1 VSNIDENG
9 NLMYEDD
16 PEEDQRLLDKK
27 ARKNRNK
34 KNKKKIKQ
42 AAKLLESEQVVVENG
57 QPTEPVPQ
65 PQPQPKE
72 AAPLPPQTLKVPKP
86 DETSGVKTS
95 PTKKSKKER
104 KRDKALQAR
113 GPEPFLEDD
122 KDSSFEDLT
131 ALQKLFKANEI
142 PPKSTVQCKKNTFA
156 FSEKEKTLF
165 CRPRVSDLDILA

>member
-1 VSNIDENG
+1 
-9 NLMYEDD
+9 MYEDD

-34 KNKKKIKQ
+34 KNKKKLKQ

-65 PQPQPKE
+65 PQPQE
-72 AAPLPPQTLKVPKP
+72 AALLPPQTLQVPKP
-86 DETSGVKTS
+86 DERSGVKTS

-104 KRDKALQAR
+104 KRDKALQAK

>member
-34 KNKKKIKQ
+34 KNKKKLKQ

-65 PQPQPKE
+65 PQPQE
-72 AAPLPPQTLKVPKP
+72 AALLPPQTLQVPKP
-86 DETSGVKTS
+86 DERSGVKTS

-104 KRDKALQAR
+104 KRDKD
-113 GPEPFLEDD
+113 GPMQEKHFCFFGKRENLVLPT
-122 KDSSFEDLT
+122 KSFG
-131 ALQKLFKANEI
+131 
-142 PPKSTVQCKKNTFA
+142 P
-156 FSEKEKTLF
+156 
-165 CRPRVSDLDILA
+165 

>member
-1 VSNIDENG
+1 VQKSGGKGSGGNQVSNIDENG

-65 PQPQPKE
+65 PQP
-72 AAPLPPQTLKVPKP
+72 
-86 DETSGVKTS
+86 
-95 PTKKSKKER
+95 
-104 KRDKALQAR
+104 
-113 GPEPFLEDD
+113 
-122 KDSSFEDLT
+122 
-131 ALQKLFKANEI
+131 
-142 PPKSTVQCKKNTFA
+142 
-156 FSEKEKTLF
+156 
-165 CRPRVSDLDILA
+165 

>member
-65 PQPQPKE
+65 PQP
-72 AAPLPPQTLKVPKP
+72 
-86 DETSGVKTS
+86 
-95 PTKKSKKER
+95 
-104 KRDKALQAR
+104 
-113 GPEPFLEDD
+113 
-122 KDSSFEDLT
+122 
-131 ALQKLFKANEI
+131 
-142 PPKSTVQCKKNTFA
+142 
-156 FSEKEKTLF
+156 
-165 CRPRVSDLDILA
+165 